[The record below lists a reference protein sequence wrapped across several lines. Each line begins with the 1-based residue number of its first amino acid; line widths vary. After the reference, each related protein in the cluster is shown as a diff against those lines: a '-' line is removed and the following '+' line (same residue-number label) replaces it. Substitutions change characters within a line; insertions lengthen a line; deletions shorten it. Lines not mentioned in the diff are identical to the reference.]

1 MTSKHKNMLLP
12 EFFLLV
18 FIEKELQH
26 TFIHI
31 FPYLVV

>member
-1 MTSKHKNMLLP
+1 MTSKHKNIL
-12 EFFLLV
+12 FFLLV